1 MGEFYISKMMYS
13 LTDEEIKLLGGGGFS
28 YELLKIIFLVRYTG
42 NFTVVYK
49 VDMSHTKAYKN
60 MYRYQ

>member
-1 MGEFYISKMMYS
+1 MGEFYISKMMNS
-13 LTDEEIKLLGGGGFS
+13 LTDEEIKLLGVFFR